1 MLTLYLS
8 LLLAG
13 VVFFLLHFLAQ
24 ARIAKLLRDRH
35 PAQWKIIAE
44 TERGR
49 SGPFGVWMRLQ
60 LALRS
65 PILPALEDVA
75 ITRWR
80 RVWRYSLWGA
90 WLCWFAALGL
100 QYLAR
105 TH

>member
-13 VVFFLLHFLAQ
+13 VVFFLLHFFAQ
-24 ARIAKLLRDRH
+24 ARIARLLRDRH

-65 PILPALEDVA
+65 PILPALEDAA

-80 RVWRYSLWGA
+80 RVWRYFLWGA

>member
-1 MLTLYLS
+1 MLTLYLC

-13 VVFFLLHFLAQ
+13 VVFFLLHFFAQ
-24 ARIAKLLRDRH
+24 ARIARQLREHH

-44 TERGR
+44 TESGR
-49 SGPFGVWMRLQ
+49 SGVLGVWMRLQ

-65 PILPALEDVA
+65 PILPALEDDT

-80 RVWRYSLWGA
+80 RVWRYCPWGA

-100 QYLAR
+100 QWMAR
-105 TH
+105 